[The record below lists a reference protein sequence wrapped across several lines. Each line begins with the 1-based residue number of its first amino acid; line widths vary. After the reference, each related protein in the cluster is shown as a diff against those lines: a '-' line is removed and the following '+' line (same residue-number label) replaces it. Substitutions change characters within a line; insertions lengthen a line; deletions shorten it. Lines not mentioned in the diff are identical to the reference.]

1 MNGQEFEKKW
11 LKKFVPQLTQEQ
23 YNTCYLNQYLWH
35 VFSFGVIPGTAV
47 LTGDDARA
55 AYEAADKEGALMI
68 QLDKTMLQIRKD
80 KKLRQILKQR
90 KSRINLKM

>member
-1 MNGQEFEKKW
+1 M
-11 LKKFVPQLTQEQ
+11 
-23 YNTCYLNQYLWH
+23 
-35 VFSFGVIPGTAV
+35 FSFGVIPGTAV